1 MLGGGGAAWPSS
13 RLQPMQMRGGGRVVA
28 LLRHAARPAT
38 QHEAPGGGVTAV
50 LLSRHSTAAL
60 TNSGHSA
67 CGAACGTGALQQLMA
82 AGSRSSSAAGMHGA
96 AGPCVRVAAQRGKRT
111 KAAARKA
118 SAQGEAAAEQPGA
131 DAGAAASDAVAA
143 AAKAPKPKRAPRKS
157 KAKPGDN
164 TPAELDPVSGGG
176 DTDAAAA
183 AAVPALSGRA
193 AVPGK
198 RKPAAKQTAAAK
210 AKARAAAA
218 EAASPLPPPRPPPD
232 LSACVPGDAAPW
244 AAVKQWVVFSDLH
257 VSPRTVGVSVEVL
270 RRVHEEAVARDAG
283 ILFLGECTN
292 MLLEGLRH
300 APRSSCSFLPRPDF
314 DGSNHRCS

>member
-1 MLGGGGAAWPSS
+1 MLSGGGAAWPSS
-13 RLQPMQMRGGGRVVA
+13 RLQPMTRGGGRLAA
-28 LLRHAARPAT
+28 LLRRAARPAT

-50 LLSRHSTAAL
+50 LSCRHSTAAL

-67 CGAACGTGALQQLMA
+67 CGAPCGTGALQQLMA
-82 AGSRSSSAAGMHGA
+82 VGSRSSSAAGMHGA
-96 AGPCVRVAAQRGKRT
+96 AGPCVRAAAQRGKRT

-118 SAQGEAAAEQPGA
+118 SGKGEAAAKQP

-143 AAKAPKPKRAPRKS
+143 AAKATKPKRAPRKGKS
-157 KAKPGDN
+157 KPGDN
-164 TPAELDPVSGGG
+164 TPTELDPLSGGG
-176 DTDAAAA
+176 GTDAAAA

-193 AVPGK
+193 AVPSK
-198 RKPAAKQTAAAK
+198 RKSAAKHTAAAK

-218 EAASPLPPPRPPPD
+218 EKASPAPPTRPPPD
-232 LSACVPGDAAPW
+232 LSACVPEDAAPW

-292 MLLEGLRH
+292 MLLEKVAKCTALKLQLL
-300 APRSSCSFLPRPDF
+300 ASS
-314 DGSNHRCS
+314 